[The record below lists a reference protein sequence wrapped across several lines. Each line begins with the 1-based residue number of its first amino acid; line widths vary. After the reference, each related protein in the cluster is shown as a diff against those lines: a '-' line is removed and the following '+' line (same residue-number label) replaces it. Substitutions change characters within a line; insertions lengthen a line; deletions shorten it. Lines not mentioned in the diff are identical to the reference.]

1 MNNFLDFV
9 TSSLQHQR
17 IGEIVDPNG
26 GDVFVGGFLAPDQQV
41 LGKGFSRFDSLLRTW
56 NDGEMHQLGFPPSHK
71 QGHIREEEEEEEK
84 ESVKGRRMQ
93 GTE

>member
-1 MNNFLDFV
+1 M
-9 TSSLQHQR
+9 
-17 IGEIVDPNG
+17 
-26 GDVFVGGFLAPDQQV
+26 
-41 LGKGFSRFDSLLRTW
+41 LRTW

-84 ESVKGRRMQ
+84 EEKEEEEEEEKESVKGRRMQ